1 MRRYWISMGLA
12 VWAATASHALA
23 QATNENATLETIT
36 TPRGVKQSFILMK
49 PAKPVATV
57 LLFAGSHGGL
67 NLSSATTMKWGAG
80 NFLVRAR
87 RHFVDQDLMVVVVDA
102 PADKRNGM
110 NAVFRM
116 SNAHA
121 QDIGAIVQH
130 VRKIADVPVWMVG
143 TSMGT
148 FSSARG
154 AIGVAGVNGLVLTST
169 LTRSDPKWA
178 IKSSHPDGVASMA
191 LAQVK
196 VPTLIMSHRDDKCDK
211 TPAADSNKLKSRLT
225 AAPKVEIK
233 LLDGGLPAKSPPCE
247 ARSAH
252 GFFGIEKQA
261 IGEIANFIKAK

>member
-1 MRRYWISMGLA
+1 MRHSWVSLGLV
-12 VWAATASHALA
+12 VWAATASQVLA

-36 TPRGVKQSFILMK
+36 TPRGAKQSFILMK

-57 LLFAGSHGGL
+57 LLFAGGNGGL
-67 NLSSATTMKWGAG
+67 NLKSATTMEWGAG

-102 PADKRNGM
+102 PSDKKSGM
-110 NAVFRM
+110 SAVFRM
-116 SNAHA
+116 SQEHA
-121 QDIGAIVQH
+121 RDIGALVEH

-178 IKSSHPDGVASMA
+178 IKSSHPDAVASMA
-191 LAQVK
+191 LNQVK
-196 VPTLIMSHRDDKCDK
+196 VPTFIMSHRDDKCDK
-211 TPAADSNKLKSRLT
+211 TPATDANKLKARLT

-233 LLDGGLPAKSPPCE
+233 ILEGGLPPKSEPCE
-247 ARSAH
+247 SFAQH

-261 IGEIANFIKAK
+261 VGEIAHFIKGK